1 VINGDFE
8 IQTPTDDNTTKLIG
22 VLEKGLTMAPRH
34 AGLCHLYVHALEMG
48 PRSLLR
54 GAGKTPVLSQLSYAT
69 HDQITKARD
78 SLGTAA
84 RHRKTCEKKG
94 CVFLQGRSSVRR
106 AIAFG
111 AARKRH
117 FLRHLYIKI
126 IILPRQ
132 ARDKHRENSK
142 KVPFSQASPTRARPA
157 ICSGRIGR

>member
-94 CVFLQGRSSVRR
+94 CVFFAGAQLS
-106 AIAFG
+106 
-111 AARKRH
+111 AARDCIRGGKKTALFAPFIYKNHH
-117 FLRHLYIKI
+117 FTK
-126 IILPRQ
+126 
-132 ARDKHRENSK
+132 
-142 KVPFSQASPTRARPA
+142 TG
-157 ICSGRIGR
+157 SGQT

>member
-54 GAGKTPVLSQLSYAT
+54 GAGKTPVLSQLSYAK

-142 KVPFSQASPTRARPA
+142 KVPFSQGSSRTLD
-157 ICSGRIGR
+157 ISYTW